1 MEWSA
6 IMNDVMNRALE
17 VNFDTLTKHFGEKRA
32 LDGVSLDIE
41 PGTFLVLLGPS
52 GSGKT
57 TLLRCLAG
65 IERPSSGTI
74 SIDGHVVAGSK
85 TFVPPERRK
94 LAMVFQDYALWPHL
108 SVRKNVAYPLASS
121 SFAKIE
127 RVRRCDDLLER
138 VGIAHLAER
147 FPNELSGGEQQR
159 VALAR
164 ALAAEVGLILFDE
177 PLSNLDAD
185 RREQLRIEIAT
196 LTREAGATA
205 VYITH
210 DQSEAFALADRI
222 GVLNH
227 GKLVQLDSPEHIYR
241 HPISAFVARFTGV
254 AGEFPVAMLQKKS
267 ESRVDVA
274 LPFSAGHRIEASAEI
289 GLDCDNE
296 MSLFV
301 RAAGVSLAAPSS
313 DEGVRGV
320 IRDVAFNGHG
330 YDHVVDVGEGFSL
343 TKIFA
348 TTRFERG
355 RNVKACFDSSSCFV
369 MDPTREV
376 AK

>member
-1 MEWSA
+1 
-6 IMNDVMNRALE
+6 MNGSTSRAAQVSMNALGK
-17 VNFDTLTKHFGEKRA
+17 LFGDKRA
-32 LDGVSLDIE
+32 LDDVSIDVE

-65 IERPSSGTI
+65 IERPSNGTI
-74 SIDGHVVAGSK
+74 TIGGNVVAGPK
-85 TFVPPERRK
+85 TFVPPERRG

-108 SVRKNVAYPLASS
+108 SVRKNVAYPLATSS
-121 SFAKIE
+121 LAKSE
-127 RVRRCDDLLER
+127 RSKRCDDLLER
-138 VGIAHLAER
+138 VGISHLGGR

-164 ALAAEVGLILFDE
+164 ALAADVGLILFDE

-205 VYITH
+205 LYITH
-210 DQSEAFALADRI
+210 DQSEAFALADQI
-222 GVLNH
+222 GVLNQ
-227 GKLVQLDSPEHIYR
+227 GRLVQFDTPENIYR
-241 HPISAFVARFTGV
+241 HPTTAFVARFTGV
-254 AGEFPVAMLQKKS
+254 SGEFPVKVLS
-267 ESRVDVA
+267 EKGGSRVVVA
-274 LPFSAGHRIEASAEI
+274 LPFASSHTIEASSIERLEPHA
-289 GLDCDNE
+289 DV
-296 MSLFV
+296 SLFV
-301 RAAGVSLAAPSS
+301 RASGVSLGPPAN
-313 DEGVRGV
+313 DGGVRGV
-320 IRDVAFNGHG
+320 IRDVAFNGRG

-348 TTRFERG
+348 PLRFDRG
-355 RNVKACFDSSSCFV
+355 RNVKVCFDSSACFV

-376 AK
+376 SQ